1 VNAKKRVMIIDD
13 DKEFL
18 EEIAHTLNTGGYRTI
33 TVSESV
39 DALAEAVMAKPDII
53 FLDLKMSKKSGFS
66 VANELMENANT
77 KNIPVIA
84 ITGIFAQDEISLLSK
99 ICNIKEY
106 LTKPINPLDIIS
118 RIESICKP

>member
-1 VNAKKRVMIIDD
+1 MMKKVMIIDD

-18 EEIAHTLNTGGYRTI
+18 EEIAHTLNTSGYQTI

-39 DALAEAVMAKPDII
+39 DAVAEAAMTMPDII
-53 FLDLKMSKKSGFS
+53 FLDLKMSKKSGFK
-66 VANELMENANT
+66 VANELMENKNT

-84 ITGIFAQDEISLLSK
+84 ITGIFAKDEINLLSK

-118 RIESICKP
+118 RIENICKP

>member
-1 VNAKKRVMIIDD
+1 MMKKVMIIDD

-18 EEIAHTLNTGGYRTI
+18 EEIADALNTEGYRTVTI
-33 TVSESV
+33 SESV
-39 DALAEAVMAKPDII
+39 DAATEAARTLPDII
-53 FLDLKMSKKSGFS
+53 FLDLKMDKKSGFK
-66 VANELMENANT
+66 VANEFMQNTNT

-84 ITGIFAQDEISLLSK
+84 ITGIFAEEEINLLSK